1 MTHLACTRCGG
12 AVTAVAPLAQL
23 SAEERH
29 CPRCGAPLR
38 IDRRVGV
45 ERRVYIRRQV
55 ERHSATRR
63 ERRHAERRV
72 IQRRASADLSR
83 YNPFVDGRIRWQTV
97 QRPLDP
103 GNQVS
108 TGKSGSALP

>member
-12 AVTAVAPLAQL
+12 AVTAIAPLAQL
-23 SAEERH
+23 SAEERR

-38 IDRRVGV
+38 TDRRAGV

-63 ERRHAERRV
+63 ERRHAERRA
-72 IQRRASADLSR
+72 IQRRAAVDLSR
-83 YNPFVDGRIRWQTV
+83 YNPFVDGRTRWQTV

-103 GNQVS
+103 ESQASSG
-108 TGKSGSALP
+108 SGSALP